1 MQLPD
6 LINLIPFAILVVIIG
21 FLAYQVVILYNDKLD
36 LIKELVQAYNDI
48 DALSDRL
55 GEVAEKAAL
64 LSGSEND
71 FLKFLSDSRDDAFG
85 YIDNVQAA
93 ITEFRN
99 ATDSKD
105 KKQISE
111 TYNKLI
117 SFLPSDNGVV
127 E

>member
-1 MQLPD
+1 MPD